1 MSRKSERIRTQ
12 TKIVNVAP
20 EEKKSRKTKDKVVVS
35 NDDTSSEEEAADD
48 TYHHPKQA
56 HDNDGKRI
64 NRDTGEERWPKGK
77 NKNTGRLKKVWSHTM
92 NPLKFKTTWVGWNEF
107 YWVEM
112 ASLLSND
119 IGLRY
124 LAKHD
129 FLLEVLG
136 HTSDDDFQTRWMGHK
151 PIITV
156 PRLALD
162 YSGVGEKYLEKVGLV
177 PPDLDPKDDDSDPS
191 DDIESE
197 EEEEEKKE
205 PEKKEPEP
213 PKPIGVLNMNQSVD
227 TEELELF
234 PWPKTTNE
242 FLTQMRYQMKMFKLT
257 RTVKAVLRTKLEG
270 VKSVPI
276 GKPKMY
282 TRTFPVSEKLGMGSM
297 IQGLDL
303 EWHNDNCSHI
313 SELTC
318 ISGDGARFFQRFVR
332 YPSPL
337 HYEWRKLI
345 DAGIVTEAPEDNE
358 HTPTLY
364 EVAKELFTEFLPSGC
379 VVISWGG
386 NDGLRLFDSI
396 LDLPEKQST
405 PLFNCWDSYGIRFI
419 DGIVITKAFGEAT
432 DMKEFIKGGMNLK
445 RVNEAMHYKS
455 LVFQKSESNSLKG
468 SFNILPEEIIK
479 VIDSKISVL
488 SQIDNIQTITALRTA
503 RQEEQEKIRFLNVQ
517 VWPKQCEFWFTRHL
531 EPIYHTALTD
541 TIVMR
546 NVICQMLNWSKVS
559 DSVLSAYAVFVGI
572 QANLPALKEEKLNK
586 TPYAAFSYFA
596 THLQTKYIKFF
607 RQANLTMS
615 EADCLWLFN
624 SDVVNFYSE
633 DYNALRYRRDLT
645 DWKKQRLKRRKD
657 LEEEDDSELDDED
670 TEFVPAKEKK
680 ASGLLVGKDGTLC
693 DPLIGKNKAIVNS
706 MVDIIS
712 KTMLGPPAT
721 NKYTHE
727 HKPAFYLP
735 AQISKKAPNT
745 ILLHCRCCRSLSEG
759 EDRSRSRAE
768 KTIDLVY
775 VPDGVGLPAGY
786 TVKFCKNCKRY
797 EKDVGTR
804 EGRCLHNS

>member
-1 MSRKSERIRTQ
+1 MSRRSERVRKQ
-12 TKIVNVAP
+12 TEIVNIAP
-20 EEKKSRKTKDKVVVS
+20 EPVKSKKKKDKEPVVVVES
-35 NDDTSSEEEAADD
+35 DDEEEEEERYRNPKEVHDD
-48 TYHHPKQA
+48 
-56 HDNDGKRI
+56 DGHRI
-64 NRDTGEERWPKGK
+64 NRLTKEERYPKGK
-77 NKNTGRLKKVWSHTM
+77 NKDSGYLKSVKSHTYD
-92 NPLKFKTTWVGWNEF
+92 PLTFKTRWVGYGDRYYYVEINSLIGNNVG
-107 YWVEM
+107 WVY
-112 ASLLSND
+112 LS
-119 IGLRY
+119 
-124 LAKHD
+124 KHE
-129 FLLEVLG
+129 FLLKVLS
-136 HTSDDDFQTRWMGHK
+136 HKSDDEFQTQWLGYK
-151 PIITV
+151 PIVTA
-156 PRLALD
+156 PRLALE
-162 YSGVGEKYLEKVGLV
+162 YSDVGKAYLKKLDLI
-177 PPDLDPKDDDSDPS
+177 PPELDDDYEPIDEPP
-191 DDIESE
+191 
-197 EEEEEKKE
+197 EEKKE
-205 PEKKEPEP
+205 PEQKEPEP
-213 PKPIGVLNMNQSVD
+213 PKPIGEVTMNQSVD
-227 TEELELF
+227 TEEIELF

-257 RTVKAVLRTKLEG
+257 HTVKAVLRTKLDG
-270 VKSVPI
+270 AKSVPV

-303 EWHNDNCSHI
+303 EWHNDTCSHI

-318 ISGDGARFFQRFVR
+318 ISGDGARFFHRFVR

-358 HTPTLY
+358 YTPTLY
-364 EVAKELFTEFLPSGC
+364 HVAKELFTEFLPSGS

-386 NDGLRLFDSI
+386 NDGLRLFDAI
-396 LDLPEKQST
+396 LDLPEKQAT
-405 PLFNCWDSYGIRFI
+405 PLFNCWDAYGIRFI

-432 DMKEFIKGGMNLK
+432 GMNEFIKGGMNLK

-468 SFNILPEEIIK
+468 SFDILPKEIIE

-488 SQIDNIQTITALRTA
+488 SQIDNVQTITALRTA
-503 RQEEQEKIRFLNVQ
+503 RQEEQEKIRFLNTK

-596 THLQTKYIKFF
+596 THLQTKYVRFF

-615 EADCLWLFN
+615 EADCLWIYN

-657 LEEEDDSELDDED
+657 LEDEDESESDDED
-670 TEFVPAKEKK
+670 TGFVPAKEKK
-680 ASGLLVGKDGTLC
+680 LSGLLVGKDGTLC
-693 DPLIGKNKAIVNS
+693 DPLIGKNKAIVNE
-706 MVDIIS
+706 MVRVID
-712 KTMLGPPAT
+712 KHMLGPPAT

-775 VPDGVGLPAGY
+775 VPDGVGLPKGY
-786 TVKFCKNCKRY
+786 TVTYCKNCKRY

-804 EGRCLHNS
+804 EGRCLHDN